1 MIKKQLQSLVWP
13 ERDGLCGFGSARE
26 EWSHTPCVC
35 SSWGKLLALP
45 VTGHIL
51 PASSGS
57 LHMLFPLPQYSSFI
71 ALLGNTG

>member
-13 ERDGLCGFGSARE
+13 ERDGLCGFGAQE

-45 VTGHIL
+45 VMGHIL
-51 PASSGS
+51 LASSGS